1 MKTFAKILLASAIAI
16 AVPAS
21 VMAQSVG
28 NTDPAKANTTDP
40 NSASTT
46 KMQKSSMMKK
56 SKTKMKKHHKM

>member
-1 MKTFAKILLASAIAI
+1 MKTFAKILLASAIAV

-28 NTDPAKANTTDP
+28 PTDPARANTTDP

-46 KMQKSSMMKK
+46 KMKKPLMMKK
-56 SKTKMKKHHKM
+56 SKKMKKHHRM